1 MREREEEMERM
12 REHVFKESDSDKNH
26 MISFDEFLAETQR
39 DEFEKDPGWDTMD
52 DEELYTDE
60 EFQEFEHERE
70 AQMPQGYGAYP
81 NIPAMPPVGYGHP
94 GGMPPQG
101 YPPQPNMYPPH
112 PQAAMY
118 PAQQMGGMP
127 QQQPQIPQMGGVPQG
142 YAAHP
147 NFAPGP
153 PMPGVDRNGV
163 PMHGSVP
170 GDYIL
175 LIMIIF
181 PIHGKTSGQPANPQL
196 RPGQQ
201 PAQQAGQPLPQ
212 GGQQFQQQGGQP
224 VPQGGQQPV
233 QQGGQPVQGGQ
244 PIQPAQGSQPNVQAG
259 QPLQQGGQQNP

>member
-1 MREREEEMERM
+1 MERM

-101 YPPQPNMYPPH
+101 YPPQPNMYP
-112 PQAAMY
+112 
-118 PAQQMGGMP
+118 AQQMGGVP
-127 QQQPQIPQMGGVPQG
+127 QQQPPIPQMGGVPQG

-153 PMPGVDRNGV
+153 PMPGIDRNGV

-170 GDYIL
+170 GQ
-175 LIMIIF
+175 
-181 PIHGKTSGQPANPQL
+181 SANPQL

-201 PAQQAGQPLPQ
+201 PAQQGGQPLPQGGQPLQQ

-224 VPQGGQQPV
+224 IPQAGQQPIQQGGQPVQQAGQPV
-233 QQGGQPVQGGQ
+233 QQGGQQPAQGGQPNVQGGQ
-244 PIQPAQGSQPNVQAG
+244 P
-259 QPLQQGGQQNP
+259 LLQNP